1 MYTYIGIYLHKL
13 RIIIRLYMYIFTY
26 IYIYDMSYE
35 LRVYELE

>member
-13 RIIIRLYMYIFTY
+13 RIIRLYMYIFTY